1 MQNSLFEI
9 FIFLAAACIMV
20 PLASRFKL
28 SSVLGYLIAG
38 ILIGPFALG
47 LIANP
52 ANVMHFAQF
61 GVVMMLFVIGLELE
75 PAVLWRLR
83 TSIIGLGGLQLTL
96 TTAAFTLLGMSLGYH
111 WQLSLAAGMA
121 LGLSSTALVLQML
134 NEKKLM
140 DTLVGKTAFSIL
152 LFQDIAV
159 IPILVLMP
167 LLATKGLPIDAPH
180 TSLIAELPGWLQA
193 LIVAGVI
200 SLVILG
206 GRYLAYPIFRTIART
221 NLREVF
227 TALSLALIVGIAL
240 LMELI
245 GVSPALGAF
254 VAGVVLANSEY
265 RHTLETDIEPF
276 KGLLLGLFFISVGM
290 GIDFTLLLNF
300 PLPILAAV
308 ATLMLIKAAI
318 LWMLGRAFA
327 LPAMQNIGFAFA
339 LSQGGEFAFVLFQFA
354 GGLSILQPEQ
364 AKFLTLVV
372 ALSIAATPLIMLW
385 YNRAVVPH
393 FTGKLPQPTFDSISE
408 QSPIIVA
415 GFGRFGQIIGRFL
428 SSQGL
433 KLTVLEKD
441 PDQIEML
448 RKYDFKGYFGDA
460 TRLDLLESAG
470 AKKARLLIIAVD
482 DVEASLE
489 IARLAATQ
497 FPDLTVFARA
507 RNRKHAY
514 LLHKLGIHYFKRELF
529 DSSLAMAKDIM
540 IWLGHESKEMTS
552 KTRQF
557 RAHDETSL
565 QASFE
570 FFEDESAMVDFAKTN
585 RAELAQILQGDI
597 KPVKGKFT
605 RT

>member
-20 PLASRFKL
+20 PLTSRFKL
-28 SSVLGYLIAG
+28 SSVLGYLLAG
-38 ILIGPFALG
+38 IIIGPFALG
-47 LIANP
+47 LITDP

-96 TTAAFTLLGMSLGYH
+96 TTATFTLLGMILGYH

-167 LLATKGLPIDAPH
+167 LLATKGLAINAPH

-193 LIVAGVI
+193 LIVATVI

-290 GIDFTLLLNF
+290 GIDFNLLLNF

-339 LSQGGEFAFVLFQFA
+339 LSQGGEFAFVLFNLPGACQFCN
-354 GGLSILQPEQ
+354 LS
-364 AKFLTLVV
+364 KRNFL
-372 ALSIAATPLIMLW
+372 P
-385 YNRAVVPH
+385 
-393 FTGKLPQPTFDSISE
+393 
-408 QSPIIVA
+408 
-415 GFGRFGQIIGRFL
+415 
-428 SSQGL
+428 
-433 KLTVLEKD
+433 
-441 PDQIEML
+441 
-448 RKYDFKGYFGDA
+448 
-460 TRLDLLESAG
+460 
-470 AKKARLLIIAVD
+470 
-482 DVEASLE
+482 
-489 IARLAATQ
+489 
-497 FPDLTVFARA
+497 
-507 RNRKHAY
+507 
-514 LLHKLGIHYFKRELF
+514 
-529 DSSLAMAKDIM
+529 
-540 IWLGHESKEMTS
+540 
-552 KTRQF
+552 
-557 RAHDETSL
+557 
-565 QASFE
+565 
-570 FFEDESAMVDFAKTN
+570 
-585 RAELAQILQGDI
+585 
-597 KPVKGKFT
+597 
-605 RT
+605 